1 MGNIPF
7 YTPYATI
14 LKENSQSLAF
24 THAVTLASRQA
35 GRTHGATGWSASPQS
50 LGNLLPFE
58 IQFDFWELSGNFSY
72 LYGIAI
78 PYSLMGR
85 VVQN

>member
-7 YTPYATI
+7 YTLYATI
-14 LKENSQSLAF
+14 LNKKSQSMAF

-35 GRTHGATGWSASPQS
+35 RRTQGATGCSASPQS

-58 IQFDFWELSGNFSY
+58 TYLDFWELSGNISY
-72 LYGIAI
+72 FYEIVI

-85 VVQN
+85 IVQN